1 MKKQRKHKE
10 RNEPAIFQ
18 NEKGDLMTIHFF
30 KTHNLIMSY
39 GTPNNVSSEKDMKQ
53 WMEVLCGRGG
63 FKLIEKSNFS

>member
-1 MKKQRKHKE
+1 
-10 RNEPAIFQ
+10 
-18 NEKGDLMTIHFF
+18 MTIHFF